1 MGDED
6 APPPP
11 GGQENSLINTV
22 GSGDNPQWGNDG
34 PSTQV
39 VALEL
44 QAGLPGPL
52 CQRRCVSTHDAGAGA
67 SPQAAGCRGRGSG
80 GAGASREG
88 CGQVT

>member
-6 APPPP
+6 APPP

-22 GSGDNPQWGNDG
+22 GSGDNPQRGNDG

-67 SPQAAGCRGRGSG
+67 SPQTAGCRGIGSG
-80 GAGASREG
+80 GAGASGKRWR
-88 CGQVT
+88 QVT

>member
-1 MGDED
+1 ML
-6 APPPP
+6 PLPP

-22 GSGDNPQWGNDG
+22 GSGDNPQGGNDG

-39 VALEL
+39 VSLEL

-67 SPQAAGCRGRGSG
+67 SPQTAGCRRRGSS
-80 GAGASREG
+80 GAGASGEG